1 MSKRKSPDW
10 VVSPDGATFWC
21 LRCNRT
27 ERVVL
32 PMSITI
38 WCAVARAMIAQ
49 HRRCPTS
56 LLWERC
62 RFTVSLRRRQRD
74 LERTASITKET
85 ASP

>member
-1 MSKRKSPDW
+1 MSRRTSPDW

-21 LRCNRT
+21 MRCNRC

-38 WCAVARAMIAQ
+38 WCAVARAMVLQ
-49 HRRCPTS
+49 HRRCRTS
-56 LLWERC
+56 LLWERA
-62 RFTVSLRRRQRD
+62 RFTHALRTRQRR
-74 LERTASITKET
+74 LEETRTQET